1 MGSMPIY
8 AVQYRY
14 DPSRDADRDI
24 HRKEHRA
31 YLQSLADAGTIL
43 VRGPY
48 ADSDAPG
55 ALLIVQAGSPDEVAD
70 ALDGDPFN
78 RERLIIE
85 RTVREWAPVG
95 DHPWG

>member
-1 MGSMPIY
+1 
-8 AVQYRY
+8 
-14 DPSRDADRDI
+14 
-24 HRKEHRA
+24 
-31 YLQSLADAGTIL
+31 
-43 VRGPY
+43 
-48 ADSDAPG
+48 
-55 ALLIVQAGSPDEVAD
+55 VQAGSPDEVAD